1 MLWRSGGGGGS
12 NQMLYD
18 EMQNEIEQLK
28 NEKTQLQMSLS
39 AAELTISSLKEK
51 EEEYQQE
58 VSGRDDEEGTSGE

>member
-58 VSGRDDEEGTSGE
+58 VSGRDEEKGTSGE